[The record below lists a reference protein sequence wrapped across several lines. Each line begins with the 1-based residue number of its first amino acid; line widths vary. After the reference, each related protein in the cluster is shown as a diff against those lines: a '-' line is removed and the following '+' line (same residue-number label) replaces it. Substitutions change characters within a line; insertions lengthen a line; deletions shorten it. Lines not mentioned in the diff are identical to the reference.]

1 MVPQGRGLIV
11 MISSMGG
18 LRYLFNVAYGVG
30 KAAVGCAGFWIYP
43 GRASVSL
50 KRLWLVTSAT
60 GWQQTWPSN

>member
-30 KAAVGCAGFWIYP
+30 KAAVGCSGFFVDPVW
-43 GRASVSL
+43 V
-50 KRLWLVTSAT
+50 
-60 GWQQTWPSN
+60 QTRVILNVCCLEPV